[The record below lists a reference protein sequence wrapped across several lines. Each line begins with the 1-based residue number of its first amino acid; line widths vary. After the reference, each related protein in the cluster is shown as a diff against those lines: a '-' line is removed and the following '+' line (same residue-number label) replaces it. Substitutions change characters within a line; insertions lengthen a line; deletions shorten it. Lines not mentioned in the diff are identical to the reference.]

1 MVLNIQYFGGL
12 YLLLEKDYDHVLIK
26 KSFFDKLLTYD
37 DIVLEVEEITSKN
50 GDINYKVL
58 FFFDGCY
65 FKLMVRPITYNY
77 VVTFKQTLI
86 KDGDEFLEHS
96 FDGLAS
102 KIKYGFN
109 KIKKEYR
116 FNGKSD
122 TTDFKS
128 VEYNLVDTNKIYDYQ
143 PKPYR
148 ISRIVEKDGIITPFI
163 ELKIKKNGKVFSN
176 LVNFNLLKGKIPFL
190 QHFNYSDFLFKCP
203 LDLEEKLFIRQ
214 FVWDNISK
222 ENLVDLRIDNNT
234 NNA

>member
-12 YLLLEKDYDHVLIK
+12 YLLLEKDYDHILIK
-26 KSFFDKLLTYD
+26 KGFFDKLLTYD
-37 DIVLEVEEITSKN
+37 DIVLEFEEIIGKN
-50 GDINYKVL
+50 GDINYKAL

-65 FKLMVRPITYNY
+65 FTLMVRPITYNY

-109 KIKKEYR
+109 KIKKEYK

-128 VEYNLVDTNKIYDYQ
+128 IEYHLLDDHKIYEY
-143 PKPYR
+143 KLKSYCIAR
-148 ISRIVEKDGIITPFI
+148 ITEIDGVVTPFI
-163 ELKIKKNGKVFSN
+163 DLKIKQQGKVFSN
-176 LVNFNLLKGKIPFL
+176 LVNFNMLKERVPFL
-190 QHFNYSDFLFKCP
+190 QQFNYSDFLFNCP
-203 LDLEEKLFIRQ
+203 LNLDEKHFIRN
-214 FVWDNISK
+214 FVKDNLH
-222 ENLVDLRIDNNT
+222 EEGLVELRVDNN
-234 NNA
+234 NNKT